1 MGSRWLVKLFPP
13 GTPLEP
19 YPPPPLLPEKVVP
32 RHAQPGKIYLS
43 TGEKQ
48 LFGIFFKKSI
58 MSRMSPAPDRQLGEQ
73 REFRNDAGGEL

>member
-1 MGSRWLVKLFPP
+1 MGSGIPMAGKLFPP

-32 RHAQPGKIYLS
+32 GPAQPGKIYLS

-48 LFGIFFKKSI
+48 LFGIFFLKKHHVTHESC
-58 MSRMSPAPDRQLGEQ
+58 ARQAARGTARVQ
-73 REFRNDAGGEL
+73 K